1 MPIEHRKGTNYS
13 LPSPGPYLAKIISHL
28 DPSYMG
34 TLEVQILH
42 ESGNDPDS
50 GAQSHQVKYLS
61 PFLGQTSIRHI
72 DDGDETYDN
81 TQKSYGFWAVPPDI
95 GGLVVVIFID
105 GDPGKGYWIGCAQDQ
120 YMNFMMP
127 GNAATAAVVDD
138 TKTTDAARVPT
149 AEYNKIKNDS
159 SVDPTKFR
167 KPATPQEKV
176 LETQGTLKDDIRGIT
191 SSSARREIP
200 SAVVGISTPG
210 PVDKNGK
217 RGKIGKAESPID
229 QAYVSRLG
237 GSSFVMDDGDDKFLR
252 KTSAS
257 EGPPDYAAVEQNE
270 TDGLKDK
277 LHNELIRLRTRTGHQ
292 ILMHNSEDLI
302 YIGNSRGTA
311 WIELTSDGKIEIYAE
326 DSISFRTKQDFNFY
340 ADRDIN
346 IEAGRNFNTKVHG
359 EMHTNVIKDQVLIV
373 NRDQKIHIKRRRDE
387 TIDEQ
392 LRQTV
397 NDDVKKYYAKDYTHN
412 VDGRMDFKVAKGF
425 SFSGGNGPSG
435 AKFGPMDPT
444 SQDPADPVSN
454 DTEKSSPV
462 AEVNGPTPDRIDIKI
477 YKDMRIQHLGGKS
490 VDHTISG
497 YLKTKINGNVDLHT
511 DGTYEHYTAGKVD
524 IHTPSNFSMYAGGN
538 TNIKTA
544 GNLFQQASGNFEVR
558 AGGRIYNTSGGSNE
572 TNAGGSIIETA
583 PQIHMNGPGAAAAAG
598 ASTATVAQIA
608 VLPEEARTSAK
619 ASIPLNLKTHTVID
633 MDSQSAEEP
642 SDKSIIMRR
651 MPTPE
656 PYPLHENLDPLRFKP
671 DKLDRDQSGRYSE
684 FTEDMNTPT
693 DYWKKYTTK
702 TDTFSK
708 ISGAD
713 E

>member
-61 PFLGQTSIRHI
+61 PYLGQTSIRHI

-176 LETQGTLKDDIRGIT
+176 LETQGILKDDIRGIT

-229 QAYVSRLG
+229 QAYISRLG
-237 GSSFVMDDGDDKFLR
+237 GSSFVMDDGDDKFIR
-252 KTSAS
+252 KTKPS
-257 EGPPDYAAVEQNE
+257 EGPPEYGAVEQSE
-270 TDGLKDK
+270 SGLKDIP
-277 LHNELIRLRTRTGHQ
+277 HNELIRLRTRTGHQ
-292 ILMHNSEDLI
+292 ILLHNSEDLI
-302 YIGNSRGTA
+302 YIGNARGTA
-311 WIELTSDGKIEIYAE
+311 WIELTSDGKMDIYTE
-326 DSISFRTKQDFNFY
+326 DSITMHTKSDFNVL

-346 IEAGRNFNTKVHG
+346 LEAKRNFNLKVG
-359 EMHTNVIKDQVLIV
+359 ENMQTEVTKDQVLIV
-373 NRDQKIHIKRRRDE
+373 DGKQNLHIKKD
-387 TIDEQ
+387 
-392 LRQTV
+392 V
-397 NDDVKKYYAKDYTHN
+397 NITL
-412 VDGRMDFKVAKGF
+412 
-425 SFSGGNGPSG
+425 G
-435 AKFGPMDPT
+435 AKLTKKIVG
-444 SQDPADPVSN
+444 N
-454 DTEKSSPV
+454 
-462 AEVNGPTPDRIDIKI
+462 IDVQYDANYKI
-477 YKDMRIQHLGGKS
+477 L
-490 VDHTISG
+490 
-497 YLKTKINGNVDLHT
+497 TKGNSDSIINGNSRGLIKGSFDQSIT
-511 DGTYEHYTAGKVD
+511 GTTRLKVGGSFNLLTSGNNNFTAGG
-524 IHTPSNFSMYAGGN
+524 S
-538 TNIKTA
+538 TNVK
-544 GNLFQQASGNFEVR
+544 
-558 AGGRIYNTSGGSNE
+558 SGGSH
-572 TNAGGSIIETA
+572 IESA
-583 PQIHMNGPGAAAAAG
+583 SVIHMNGPGAATAAG
-598 ASTATVAQIA
+598 AAAPAEA
-608 VLPEEARTSAK
+608 VKAILPPLLKVNILPNEIGNPEII
-619 ASIPLNLKTHTVID
+619 SILRRVPTH
-633 MDSQSAEEP
+633 EP
-642 SDKSIIMRR
+642 W
-651 MPTPE
+651 PH
-656 PYPLHENLDPLRFKP
+656 HENLDPNMFKR
-671 DKLDRDQSGRYSE
+671 DKLNRDIDGRFNKVDQDSGKYSDLD
-684 FTEDMNTPT
+684 TRTLDSPAPA
-693 DYWKKYTTK
+693 WQKYSTV
-702 TDTFSK
+702 TDTFAK
-708 ISGAD
+708 VSGAD